1 MRSDPQ
7 APPPS
12 ALDAATR
19 ALIRAKA
26 RQLAHRFR
34 LPPTDVPD
42 LEQDLA
48 LHVWTRL
55 DHFDPNRQG
64 DHGAFV
70 RMLVGHAAATAFRA
84 RVRRTRHAPRSLDA
98 LLRGARCPDSPSEPA
113 DPRSGP
119 GTELALSLDVAAV
132 LAALPRPLRRV
143 AEALKTRSVA
153 AAARHLGL
161 SRAALYRRLGAL
173 RAAFTAAGLEIFVR
187 PRGHPA
193 RGRGSSLIGEHILHE
208 DER

>member
-1 MRSDPQ
+1 MHPDPQ
-7 APPPS
+7 TPHQR
-12 ALDAATR
+12 ALDDATR

-55 DHFDPNRQG
+55 DHFDPNRQA

-70 RMLVGHAAATAFRA
+70 RMLVGH
-84 RVRRTRHAPRSLDA
+84 
-98 LLRGARCPDSPSEPA
+98 
-113 DPRSGP
+113 
-119 GTELALSLDVAAV
+119 VAAV
-132 LAALPRPLRRV
+132 LATLPGPLRRV
-143 AEALKTRSVA
+143 AEALKTRPVA

-161 SRAALYRRLGAL
+161 SRTALYRRLGDL
-173 RAAFTAAGLEIFVR
+173 RAAFAAAGLEIFCA
-187 PRGHPA
+187 PRADTRRASGVVLQGKATTA
-193 RGRGSSLIGEHILHE
+193 RTSDVE
-208 DER
+208 